1 MNKKLPRYEIS
12 IDQELSKDGE
22 KLGITQVA
30 YVDEPAIMVKGV
42 YLNKNKMAFA
52 DDLKLRVAAPA
63 LIPNLPIYRFD
74 DELGEYE
81 VVFTVEMIEELR
93 QDFMLNKGAVTFNLD
108 HDTKQEAPSYILDS
122 WITGDS
128 ETDPSFTK
136 YGIELPKG
144 SWFVVSQF
152 TDKDYFQKEIIDK
165 DRAAYSIEGFLGL
178 SLSKLK
184 QKLKKEKM
192 EKLEKVLLA
201 DGEYT
206 LADGSVFT
214 VLSGAIV
221 AELEDKKEEEEE
233 EKEEMAKEE
242 VEMAEDEKEEEEE
255 EKEEEL
261 SEDKEEEEKEEEL
274 AEEEVIVDDEI
285 VEEAP
290 EAGIDEEAVLAIVQ
304 PKFDELLAIIAELQ
318 TMVETSNIEETVGG
332 VEMSTQEFRAQIL
345 KNLRK

>member
-1 MNKKLPRYEIS
+1 MDKLPRYEIS
-12 IDQELSKDGE
+12 IDQELSEDGE

-30 YVDEPAIMVKGV
+30 YVEEPAIMTKGV
-42 YLNKNKMAFA
+42 YLSNTKMVFA

-74 DELGEYE
+74 EQMGEYE
-81 VVFTVEMIEELR
+81 VVFTVDMIEQLR

-108 HDTKQEAPSYILDS
+108 HDTTQEAPSYILDS

-184 QKLKKEKM
+184 SKINKEKM
-192 EKLEKVLLA
+192 EKLEKTLLS
-201 DGEYT
+201 DGEYK
-206 LADGSVFT
+206 LADGSKFT
-214 VLSGAIV
+214 VLAGIV
-221 AELEDKKEEEEE
+221 TELEDKKED
-233 EKEEMAKEE
+233 
-242 VEMAEDEKEEEEE
+242 EDEKEV
-255 EKEEEL
+255 EL
-261 SEDKEEEEKEEEL
+261 AIEDEDKEEEKEEEL
-274 AEEEVIVDDEI
+274 AIEDEVKEDEEEKEEELAIDDEVIEEEVI
-285 VEEAP
+285 EEESP
-290 EAGIDEEAVLAIVQ
+290 EAGIDEEAILAVVQ

-318 TMVETSNIEETVGG
+318 TMIETSNIDEPVSGEVA
-332 VEMSTQEFRAQIL
+332 MSRSDFKSQVL
-345 KNLRK
+345 KNYSRGNK